1 MPDNER
7 LLKRIESVISALNT
21 ADVAQQQFSDARV
34 AKDPDPIADALYE
47 ATYELCHRANTLVTS
62 VDWYL
67 LMASIQPDVGAGANV
82 TRADV
87 RMYVERFARNNNIAE
102 SFDHEAMVDTM
113 IQHWPALIGRHD
125 NAESP
130 QAAIEAWTDYD
141 VVMSLSTRHLR
152 LFEREVQQ

>member
-7 LLKRIESVISALNT
+7 LLKRIEAVLTALNA
-21 ADVAQQQFSDARV
+21 ADIAQQEYSDANC
-34 AKDPDPIADALYE
+34 ANEDPIADALYE
-47 ATYELCHRANTLVTS
+47 ATYELCHRAKTLVTS

-87 RMYVERFARNNNIAE
+87 AEYVDRFARNNNITE
-102 SFDHEAMVDTM
+102 SFDHNGMVDTM

-125 NAESP
+125 NAQSP
-130 QAAIEAWTDYD
+130 QSAIEAWTDYD
-141 VVMSLSTRHLR
+141 VVMSLSTKHLQ
-152 LFEREVQQ
+152 LPEREVQQ